1 MQITYKFNKTIRL
14 LKIKMH
20 HISDLSFYLSFSYY
34 CDKFARFFGFSLRAN
49 VMSRKS
55 RRKFIN

>member
-20 HISDLSFYLSFSYY
+20 HISDLSFYLSISYN
-34 CDKFARFFGFSLRAN
+34 CDKFARFFGFVITSKCN
-49 VMSRKS
+49 ES
-55 RRKFIN
+55 